1 MKNIVLIISA
11 VLILVFLI
19 AFQSYGKKT
28 INKESLMSDM
38 NNSHKKATYAG
49 GCFWCVESDLE
60 QLAGVVTVISGYSGG
75 PEDNPTY
82 KDVAYGRTGH
92 VEAVQVFYDPEKT
105 DYETITKV
113 FFQHMDPTDDGG
125 QFVDRGSQYRTAV
138 FYHDAE
144 QKAVVEKMIKDLDA
158 SGRFSKPIVTKIRPF
173 EIFFPAEAY
182 HQDYYIKNPG
192 HYKKYR
198 NGSGRDQ
205 FIKKIW
211 GDEMTENKRRI
222 YKKPEQDNI
231 KASLSPLQYR
241 VTQENGTETPFS
253 NEYWDNKKEG
263 IYVDIVTGEP
273 LFSSKDKF
281 KSGTGWPSFTR
292 PLDAK
297 NVVEKSDKSHLMVRV
312 EVRSKFADSHLGH
325 LFDDGPAPTGLRYC
339 INSASLKFIP
349 VSALEAEGYG
359 KYTALF
365 E

>member
-1 MKNIVLIISA
+1 MKNIILILAA

-28 INKESLMSDM
+28 IHKEMRMSDI
-38 NNSHKKATYAG
+38 NNSLTKATYAG

-60 QLAGVVTVISGYSGG
+60 KVPGVVTVVSGYSGG
-75 PEDNPTY
+75 PEKNPTY

-92 VEAVQVFYDPEKT
+92 VEAVQVFFDSKKT

-113 FFQHMDPTDDGG
+113 FFRHMDPTDDGG

-138 FYHDAE
+138 FYHDDE
-144 QKAVVEKMIKDLDA
+144 QKVIAEKIIKGLDA
-158 SGRFSKPIVTKIRPF
+158 SGKFSKLVVTKIIKF
-173 EIFFPAEAY
+173 DVFYTAEEY

-192 HYKKYR
+192 HYKNYR

-211 GDEMTENKRRI
+211 GNLSVKQDTA
-222 YKKPEQDNI
+222 YKKPDQETIKQD
-231 KASLSPLQYR
+231 LSPLQYR
-241 VTQENGTETPFS
+241 VTQENGTETPFD
-253 NEYWDNKKEG
+253 NEYWDNKEEG

-281 KSGTGWPSFTR
+281 KSGTGWPSFIR
-292 PLDAK
+292 PLDRD
-297 NVVEKSDKSHLMVRV
+297 NVIEKTDKSHFMVRV

-339 INSASLKFIP
+339 INSASLRFVP
-349 VSALEAEGYG
+349 VSGLQGDRYG
-359 KYTALF
+359 KYAVLF
-365 E
+365 D